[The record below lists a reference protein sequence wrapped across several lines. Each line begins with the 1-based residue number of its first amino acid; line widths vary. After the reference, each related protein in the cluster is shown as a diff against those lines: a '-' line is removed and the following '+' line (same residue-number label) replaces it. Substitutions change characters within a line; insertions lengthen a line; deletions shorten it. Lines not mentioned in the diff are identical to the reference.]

1 VFLSGIQKRA
11 RQRLDS
17 RPRTLKVRSKG
28 RPPILEELRNEEAEH
43 VRMVEE
49 IIAKL
54 PASSKVD
61 VEDQDDTSMRMGY

>member
-1 VFLSGIQKRA
+1 
-11 RQRLDS
+11 
-17 RPRTLKVRSKG
+17 
-28 RPPILEELRNEEAEH
+28 
-43 VRMVEE
+43 MVEE